1 MFVCEIVATLLR
13 VKASLTAPFLALLG
27 SCAIFTEDARPSAT
41 LGAEVLDKYVHRGMP
56 QHRTGALQGQLD
68 VTLPTK
74 DGGSLTLG
82 TFGNMDL
89 QDNAGRAWFPDG
101 HAGRFSQ
108 IDYVGTWA
116 RTFEHVSVAA
126 GLHNYNL
133 PFGQTFP
140 NGPRSSTSELFVHAS
155 TELLGA
161 RPEVQLRY
169 DFDQAES
176 FYGVLGVSEDF
187 ELSEKLTCTVRGS
200 LGYSGTGA
208 SEWSYGIR
216 EAGFADLHGTLTVTY
231 AFDAKTVIGAHADAS
246 TIVDSELD
254 QWFGQIGIPEDNYWA
269 GLFVRWT
276 Y

>member
-1 MFVCEIVATLLR
+1 MKTPLAAPLLI
-13 VKASLTAPFLALLG
+13 LLG
-27 SCAIFTEDARPSAT
+27 SCAIFAEDARPTAT
-41 LGAEVLDKYVHRGMP
+41 LGAEVVDKYVHRGMP

-68 VTLPTK
+68 VRLPTK
-74 DGGSLTLG
+74 DGGALTVG

-108 IDYVGTWA
+108 IDYVGTWS
-116 RTFEHVSVAA
+116 RQFDDVNVSA

-140 NGPRSSTSELFVHAS
+140 NGPRSSTTELFVHAS

-161 RPEVQLRY
+161 KPEVQLRY
-169 DFDQAES
+169 DFDQVDG
-176 FYGVLGVSEDF
+176 FYGALGVSEDF
-187 ELSEKLTCTVRGS
+187 ELAERWTCTLRGS
-200 LGYSGTGA
+200 LGYSGSRQ
-208 SEWSYGIR
+208 SEWNYGIR
-216 EAGFADLHGTLTVTY
+216 DSGFADLHGTVTVVY
-231 AFDAKTVIGAHADAS
+231 AFDAKTVIGVHADAS
-246 TIVDSELD
+246 TIVDSGID
-254 QWFGQIGIPEDNYWA
+254 DWFDVIGTPQDNYWA

>member
-1 MFVCEIVATLLR
+1 MKTPLA
-13 VKASLTAPFLALLG
+13 APFLILLG
-27 SCAIFTEDARPSAT
+27 SCAIFAEDARPTAT
-41 LGAEVLDKYVHRGMP
+41 LGAEVVDKYVHRGMP

-74 DGGSLTLG
+74 DGGALTVG

-108 IDYVGTWA
+108 IDYVGTWS
-116 RTFEHVSVAA
+116 RQFDEVNVSA

-140 NGPRSSTSELFVHAS
+140 NGPRSSTTELFVHAS

-161 RPEVQLRY
+161 KPEVQLRY
-169 DFDQAES
+169 DFDQVDG
-176 FYGVLGVSEDF
+176 FYGTVGVSEDF
-187 ELSEKLTCTVRGS
+187 ELAERWTCTLRGS
-200 LGYSGTGA
+200 LGYSGSRH
-208 SEWSYGIR
+208 SEWNYGIR
-216 EAGFADLHGTLTVTY
+216 DSGFADLHGTVTVAY
-231 AFDAKTVIGAHADAS
+231 AFDAKTVIGVHADAS
-246 TIVDSELD
+246 TIVDSGID
-254 QWFGQIGIPEDNYWA
+254 DWFDVIGTPQDNYWA

>member
-1 MFVCEIVATLLR
+1 MKSSPAIL
-13 VKASLTAPFLALLG
+13 SLALLG
-27 SCAIFTEDARPSAT
+27 GCAIFGDDARPTAT

-68 VTLPTK
+68 VTMPTK
-74 DGGSLTLG
+74 DGGTLTVG

-116 RTFEHVSVAA
+116 HSFDDVAVSA

-140 NGPRSSTSELFVHAS
+140 NGPRSSTTELFVHAS
-155 TELLGA
+155 TEVLGA

-169 DFDQAES
+169 DFDQVDS
-176 FYGVLGVSEDF
+176 FYGTIGVSEEF
-187 ELSEKLTCTVRGS
+187 PLAERWTATLRGS
-200 LGYSGTGA
+200 LGYSGSGH
-208 SEWSYGIR
+208 SEWNYGLR
-216 EAGFADLHGTLTVTY
+216 DSGFADLHGTVTVAY
-231 AFDAKTVIGAHADAS
+231 AFDAKTTIGVHADAS
-246 TIVDSELD
+246 TIVDSGLEG
-254 QWFGQIGIPEDNYWA
+254 WFDVIGVPTNNTWA
-269 GLFVRWT
+269 GLFVRWE